1 MRVLLVSEFYTPYYN
16 GEVAVV
22 RNLAHGLAKLGHDV
36 HLATGSP
43 TGKPYDERDG
53 RVRVHRLKSVPVT
66 PTQGKLGLR
75 MTVFPRRRLEEVVR
89 TVKPEVM
96 HAHSPWPAG
105 RSAERVARERHIPF
119 MVTNHTLP
127 ENLINNLGPWR
138 YLLPGITPVFWG
150 WLMRF
155 INRADYVT
163 SPTETAIG
171 YLRDHGLRIPRQAV
185 SNGVD
190 LRRFRPAAM
199 RSKAGGS
206 KATRSRAAAAL
217 AKQLQLPDKPTVLYM
232 GRLDGEKR
240 MDVWLEAA
248 RLVRRRVDAHF
259 IIGGRGGELEKLR
272 ALAGE
277 LGIAEHVT
285 FPGFIKEEALPE
297 LYRLSTVFAI
307 ASPAELQSLVTLEAM
322 ASGLPVVACDA
333 GALPELCRDGKNGYL
348 FPDGNA
354 SAMARRVI
362 KILRY
367 PKGGKRM
374 GKESRRIVEQSH
386 DLGDMPKRYVRIYKE
401 LQA

>member
-1 MRVLLVSEFYTPYYN
+1 MKVLLVSEFYTPYYN

-53 RVRVHRLKSVPVT
+53 RVRVHRLKSAPVT
-66 PTQGKLGLR
+66 PLQGTLGLR
-75 MTVFPRRRLEEVVR
+75 MTVFPRRRLEVVVSA
-89 TVKPEVM
+89 VKPEVM

-105 RSAERVARERHIPF
+105 RAAERIARERRIPF

-127 ENLINNLGPWR
+127 ENLVNNLGPWR
-138 YLLPGITPVFWG
+138 YLLPGITPVFWR

-155 INRADYVT
+155 LNRADYVT

-171 YLRDHGLRIPRQAV
+171 YLREHGLRVPRQAV

-190 LRRFRPAAM
+190 LRRFRPAAA
-199 RSKAGGS
+199 RSKA
-206 KATRSRAAAAL
+206 ARAL
-217 AKQLQLPDKPTVLYM
+217 AERLKLPDKPTVLYM

-248 RLVRRRVDAHF
+248 RRVRRRVDAHF

-272 ALAGE
+272 ALADE
-277 LGIAEHVT
+277 LGIADHVT

-307 ASPAELQSLVTLEAM
+307 SSPAELQSLVTLEAM
-322 ASGLPVVACDA
+322 ASGLPVVACKA
-333 GALPELCRDGKNGYL
+333 GALPELCHDGKNGYL
-348 FPDGNA
+348 FPDGDA
-354 SAMARRVI
+354 PAMARRIV
-362 KILRY
+362 KVLRY

-374 GKESRRIVEQSH
+374 GTESRRIVEQSH
-386 DLGDMPKRYVRIYKE
+386 DLGEMPKRYVRIYRE
-401 LQA
+401 LEAA